1 MASEHTLVAMF
12 ESDKATLE
20 KALIGLTLPKD
31 GEKIQKIVANY
42 FDTLFNKDGDF
53 RQNLTLGEDYI
64 LQAALSLLNAQQEIG
79 MKLREKEGKSHIQ
92 TNVSQNPLQK
102 ESRKI
107 PFVEKEIPNI
117 SVDGVN
123 SLLSAGGGA
132 LVGKVILGGW
142 GAVFGAIA
150 GTALLLYLSLPENK
164 LTAKRNTVP
173 MAFLS
178 ESSNTPLEIGAF
190 FHVIYKVCQSVDN
203 LIDTFRAQINRVVQ
217 KYESQE
223 KPTIEKEY
231 RTLLEGI
238 QTLVGYK
245 RAHNSD
251 EEKYV
256 KKLQER
262 IEDVA
267 ELLDN
272 YDLAVEDYT
281 EENAHWFETIPSA
294 NVQSLKMVYP
304 AIVKNGT
311 VILLGKIFIPENK

>member
-1 MASEHTLVAMF
+1 MASTHTLVAMF
-12 ESDKATLE
+12 ESDKVALE
-20 KALIGLTLPKD
+20 KELAGLTLPKD
-31 GEKIQKIVANY
+31 GEKIQKVVTTY
-42 FDTLFNKDGDF
+42 FDTLFNKEGEF

-79 MKLREKEGKSHIQ
+79 MKLREKEAAKSQSQ
-92 TNVSQNPLQK
+92 TNVLQGIK
-102 ESRKI
+102 NEPRKI
-107 PFVEKEIPNI
+107 PFTEKEIPSIN
-117 SVDGVN
+117 VDGVN

-150 GTALLLYLSLPENK
+150 GTALLLYLSSPENK
-164 LTAKRNTVP
+164 LLAKKKVASTACLTD
-173 MAFLS
+173 
-178 ESSNTPLEIGAF
+178 SSSTPLEVGKFLQII
-190 FHVIYKVCQSVDN
+190 HKVCLSVDN

-223 KPTIEKEY
+223 KPTIEREY

-238 QTLVGYK
+238 QTLVGYE
-245 RAHNSD
+245 RTHNEN

-267 ELLDN
+267 DLLDN
-272 YDLAVEDYT
+272 YNLTVENYT
-281 EENAHWFETIPSA
+281 EEKAHLFEAIPSP
-294 NVQSLKMVYP
+294 NTQHPKMIYP
-304 AIVKNGT
+304 AIVKNGQ
-311 VILLGKIFIPENK
+311 VILAGKIFIPEDN